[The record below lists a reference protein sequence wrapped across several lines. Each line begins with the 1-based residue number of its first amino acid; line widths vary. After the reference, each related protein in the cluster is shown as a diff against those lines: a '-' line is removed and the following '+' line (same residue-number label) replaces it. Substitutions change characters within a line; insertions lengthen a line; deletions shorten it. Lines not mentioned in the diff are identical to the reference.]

1 MRNVSQE
8 KLIEFL
14 SEPKT
19 LAQIGRVTRSAVTP
33 AIVNG
38 FKLPDGFTL
47 FEQFSASGEPVF
59 SVHEQRNVPA
69 GRQWGLWKAKNHQ
82 PYMWAQFPRSFPH
95 NRLQIVPLSDVHYG
109 ARAHNLKRFQQY
121 IDWIAANDN
130 VFTFLNGDIIENAI
144 DGSVGGAVYESI
156 MTPEEQ
162 IWGSDDEQH
171 AGIINLLRPIAHKI
185 LWAQPGNHEW
195 RTWKKTNIDPTR
207 IVCGELKI
215 PYFSE
220 PVYADILAWGHR
232 YTFFCHHGTTG
243 SQTKGGKLNAAAR
256 PTEFQE
262 AVDFVVMGHVHD
274 SMANPTTRIVR
285 RRTLDSNGRVT
296 DFALEERAQYVVICP
311 SFHGYF
317 GNYGARAG
325 FAPGSWG
332 SVNCSLFSDG
342 TYRASE

>member
-14 SEPKT
+14 AEPKT
-19 LAQIGRVTRSAVTP
+19 LAQIGRVTRSTVSS

-38 FKLPDGFTL
+38 FKLPEGFAL
-47 FEQFSASGEPVF
+47 FEQFSSTGERVF
-59 SVHEQRNVPA
+59 SVSKQQDVPV
-69 GRQWGLWKAKNHQ
+69 GRQWSLWRARNHQ
-82 PYMWAQFPRSFPH
+82 PYMWAQFPRNLQA
-95 NRLQIVPLSDVHYG
+95 NRIQIVPLSDVHYG
-109 ARAHNLKRFQQY
+109 ARAHNLKRFKQY
-121 IDWIAANDN
+121 IDWIAANDD

-144 DGSVGGAVYESI
+144 DGSVGGAIYESI

-162 IWGSDDEQH
+162 IWGSEDKQH
-171 AGIINLLRPIAHKI
+171 DGIINLLRPIAHKI

-256 PTEFQE
+256 PAEFQE
-262 AVDFVVMGHVHD
+262 SVDFVVMGHVHD

-285 RRTLDSNGRVT
+285 KRTLDANGRVIN
-296 DFALEERAQYVVICP
+296 FALEERAQYVVICP

-325 FAPGSWG
+325 YAPGSWG
-332 SVNCSLFSDG
+332 GVNCSLFSDG